1 MTSISHEQARGLLQ
15 AAEDQ
20 TLGPDQRENLDS
32 HLSACG
38 ECRAYA
44 EELNETGQALRET
57 LQVRW
62 NVTPLPISMEAILRS
77 ANTKG
82 TDQPSLKII
91 SRFAAVPAMLI
102 AFLAIAI
109 TFSVWRYSSGTNPPT
124 QTLSASALQVPTP
137 SAQWTATRS
146 IPTDCD
152 ILLYEVQEKDTLA
165 SIADQFLVSREMLIE
180 YNHLSTE
187 VLSVH
192 TQIKI
197 PVCNSTPLVSSK
209 TPQSTLAYTPHA
221 EFTLSTP

>member
-1 MTSISHEQARGLLQ
+1 MTSISHEQARGLLR

-20 TLGPDQRENLDS
+20 TLAPDQRESLDS

-57 LQVRW
+57 LQARW
-62 NVTPLPISMEAILRS
+62 NLTPLPVSMEAILRS

-82 TDQPSLKII
+82 TEQLSLKII
-91 SRFAAVPAMLI
+91 SRVAAVPAMLI
-102 AFLAIAI
+102 ALLAITI
-109 TFSVWRYSSGTNPPT
+109 TFGLWRYSSGNNQPT
-124 QTLSASALQVPTP
+124 QTLAASALLVPTP
-137 SAQWTATRS
+137 SAQWTATLS
-146 IPTDCD
+146 IPPDCD
-152 ILLYEVQEKDTLA
+152 TILYDVQEDDTLA
-165 SIADQFLVSREMLIE
+165 SIADQFSVSREILMA
-180 YNHLSTE
+180 YNNLPTE
-187 VLSVH
+187 VLSAH

-197 PVCNSTPLVSSK
+197 PVCNSTPLVSSR